1 MRRWSRK
8 ETDIFADHFYVLSK
22 RLGAFT
28 FLFFVGLYL
37 IDSITNNDFEL
48 WTFLIIAV
56 GMLCVAVGVWGLGWT
71 VRYILLPL
79 LRRRSGGL

>member
-8 ETDIFADHFYVLSK
+8 ETEIFAEYTYVTAK
-22 RLGAFT
+22 RFAVVV

-37 IDSITNNDFEL
+37 ISSITNNDFEL
-48 WTFLIIAV
+48 WTFLIIVV
-56 GMLCVAVGVWGLGWT
+56 GMLCAAVGAWGIGWT
-71 VRYILLPL
+71 ARHILLLL